1 MEVRVSLGTVAL
13 RGAAALLLVALA
25 VVLALAA
32 HDVFAW
38 RGQTARANVAVAS
51 FSSDPGVWQ
60 PGTWLPVGASRSLLG
75 TGDDVR
81 FGRALQRLQILRGR
95 VSCPVSGDL
104 PRVNVSGQQPSACAT
119 FDPSRV
125 ELASL
130 ELAFDNISRSK
141 VARSV
146 RSRAQQLYALVLF
159 QQLALQGGNS
169 GVDAL
174 TTAIAGLQ
182 HALRTDPAN
191 AEAAYDLEALLE
203 LYRPIAVEQA
213 SELARRR
220 GTRGDTGAAGGSP
233 GAGAVG
239 AGGF

>member
-1 MEVRVSLGTVAL
+1 MSRTAAVL
-13 RGAAALLLVALA
+13 RGGAALLLVALA

-32 HDVFAW
+32 HDVLAW
-38 RGQTARANVAVAS
+38 RGQTPRANVAVAR
-51 FSSDPGVWQ
+51 FSSDLGVWQ
-60 PGTWLPVGASRSLLG
+60 PATWLPAALSRTLLD

-95 VSCPVSGDL
+95 NACSAPSRQVFN
-104 PRVNVSGQQPSACAT
+104 PRRPSPCTT
-119 FDPSRV
+119 FDPPRV

-130 ELAFDNISRSK
+130 ELAFDNIARSE
-141 VARSV
+141 AHRSV
-146 RSRAQQLYALVLF
+146 RSRAQELYSLVLF
-159 QQLALQGGNS
+159 QQLVLQGTAAS
-169 GVDAL
+169 VDAL

-182 HALRTDPAN
+182 HATRTDPTN
-191 AEAAYDLEALLE
+191 VEAAYNLEALLE

-213 SELARRR
+213 SQLALRR